1 MSKPGANRFE
11 TMLARNHDFA
21 GRTLEPGFPLAAF
34 NQLQAWQQQR
44 LGCTFAD
51 LNEFEHYRPAIDFF
65 LSEVYGGLDFRERD
79 QDMGQVMPVMIRFL
93 PDRAL
98 VTLSEAF
105 ELQAISLEFDER
117 MARFMEERRI
127 EVLDMDNY
135 GEVYRE
141 CSDREGRERQIL
153 LIHKLGYDLDKLVQ
167 KSWINYLVRMLRGP
181 AIAAGFGRLQGFLE
195 AGLESFRALNDAT
208 WFVDTIYERE
218 WAAMERLFRGDPDP
232 FLLQGK
238 VQPKC
243 SER

>member
-11 TMLARNHDFA
+11 EMLARNHAFA

-34 NQLQAWQQQR
+34 NQLQDWQQER
-44 LGCTFAD
+44 LSCSFAD
-51 LNEFEHYRPAIDFF
+51 LYDLDHYRPAIDFF
-65 LSEVYGGLDFRERD
+65 LTEVYGGLDFRDRD
-79 QDMGQVMPVMIRFL
+79 QDMGQVMPVMVRFL

-117 MARFMEERRI
+117 MARFMDERRMDR
-127 EVLDMDNY
+127 LDMDSY

-167 KSWINYLVRMLRGP
+167 KSWINTLVRLLRGP
-181 AIAAGFGRLQGFLE
+181 AIAAGFGRLQAFLE
-195 AGLESFRALNDAT
+195 TGLASFRALDDAT